1 MDKARSSPAPA
12 RRRPVCVVQRHA
24 SIPANLLLRAG
35 DAGIGLGVTPVT
47 SHRAEMGAIARG
59 QRVGRYELVQIL
71 GEGGMGT
78 VWLAH
83 PYDAPDQLYAI
94 KTVSAQYASDPR
106 VCTMFVKEA
115 SLAAAID

>member
-1 MDKARSSPAPA
+1 
-12 RRRPVCVVQRHA
+12 
-24 SIPANLLLRAG
+24 
-35 DAGIGLGVTPVT
+35 
-47 SHRAEMGAIARG
+47 MGASARG

-83 PYDAPDQLYAI
+83 PYDAPDQLYAV

-115 SLAAAID
+115 SLAAAIDHPNVVRLYERAGFAPIGAPQPMREGSPHMQQEMRLLLTAAG